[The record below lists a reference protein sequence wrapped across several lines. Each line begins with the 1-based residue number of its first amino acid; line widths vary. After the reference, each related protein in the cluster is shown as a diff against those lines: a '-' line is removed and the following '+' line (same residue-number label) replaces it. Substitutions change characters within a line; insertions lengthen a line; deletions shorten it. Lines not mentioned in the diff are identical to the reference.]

1 MTAPADIPA
10 QSCLSTHSSTSSSRQ
25 VPTGPTVLLVE
36 DDPDMAAEILA
47 KLRQEHY
54 VATHAA
60 SGSEGLAACIA
71 DPPSLLIAD
80 RTLPGFDGLAMI
92 KLLRSEGI
100 RVPVLVLSAL
110 ASVDDRIMGLKE
122 GGDDYL
128 TKPFAM
134 GELFA
139 RIEALLRR
147 PVESRETIL
156 TVGALWMDLV
166 ERAVRRGEREV
177 ELLPREF
184 KLLEYLMRRPGR
196 AVTRAMLF
204 ADVWNYSFTPRSNL
218 ADVHMGRLRRKVDGP
233 DEIPMIRSVLG
244 VGFVLDAIS

>member
-1 MTAPADIPA
+1 M
-10 QSCLSTHSSTSSSRQ
+10 HSLTSPSRQ
-25 VPTGPTVLLVE
+25 VAVGPTVLLVE

-47 KLRQEHY
+47 KLRLERY

-60 SGSEGLAACIA
+60 SSPEGLAARIA
-71 DPPSLLIAD
+71 DPPDLLIAD
-80 RTLPGFDGLAMI
+80 RTLPGFDGLPLI
-92 KLLRSEGI
+92 KSLRSVGI
-100 RVPVLVLSAL
+100 RVPVLVVSARS
-110 ASVDDRIMGLKE
+110 SVDDRIKGLKE

-156 TVGALWMDLV
+156 TVGALKMDLV
-166 ERAVRRGEREV
+166 ERVVRRGEREV
-177 ELLPREF
+177 DLLPRGF
-184 KLLEYLMRRPGR
+184 KLLEYLMRRPVR

-204 ADVWNYSFTPRSNL
+204 ADVWNYSFAPRSNVV
-218 ADVHMGRLRRKVDGP
+218 DVHMGHLRRTVDGP
-233 DEIPMIRSVLG
+233 DEIPMFRSVLG

>member
-1 MTAPADIPA
+1 
-10 QSCLSTHSSTSSSRQ
+10 
-25 VPTGPTVLLVE
+25 
-36 DDPDMAAEILA
+36 MAAEILA
-47 KLRQEHY
+47 KLRRERY

-60 SGSEGLAACIA
+60 SGPEGLAACIA
-71 DPPSLLIAD
+71 DPPNLLIAD
-80 RTLPGFDGLAMI
+80 RTLPGFDGLSMI
-92 KLLRSEGI
+92 KSLRSEGI

-110 ASVDDRIMGLKE
+110 ASVDDRIKGLKE

-156 TVGALWMDLV
+156 TVGALKMDLV
-166 ERAVRRGEREV
+166 ERVVRRGGREMD
-177 ELLPREF
+177 LLPREF

-218 ADVHMGRLRRKVDGP
+218 VDVHMGRLRRKVDGP